1 MIISTTINKYCYI
14 TIRELPDFYKYR
26 TRLVWSL
33 IEEVRNNREIKHPVV
48 KQVLRHF
55 KYKKGLEIHY
65 DADLPSRSGLGSSS
79 SFTIGFLNAFYHL
92 IRHKTNKRIL
102 TDDSIFVERKLLKE
116 FGGIQDQIQIS
127 HGGFNMINIDKH
139 GKYIVKKNKNLKK
152 LNELK
157 TNLLLFYTGI
167 QRHSSMVT
175 EITLEALPKKLSN
188 LKGIYDLAVEA
199 QKILFSDNGNLND
212 IGLLMDESWNLKRDI
227 HKNISNSIIDNAY
240 NIAKK
245 NGALGGKILGS
256 GGGGHLLL
264 FCNKKNQAKVI
275 NALHNFTKIDF
286 NFDNDGSQII
296 YRN

>member
-1 MIISTTINKYCYI
+1 
-14 TIRELPDFYKYR
+14 
-26 TRLVWSL
+26 
-33 IEEVRNNREIKHPVV
+33 
-48 KQVLRHF
+48 
-55 KYKKGLEIHY
+55 
-65 DADLPSRSGLGSSS
+65 
-79 SFTIGFLNAFYHL
+79 
-92 IRHKTNKRIL
+92 
-102 TDDSIFVERKLLKE
+102 
-116 FGGIQDQIQIS
+116 
-127 HGGFNMINIDKH
+127 MINIDKH
-139 GKYIVKKNKNLKK
+139 DKYKVKKNKNLKK

-157 TNLLLFYTGI
+157 TNLFLFYTGI